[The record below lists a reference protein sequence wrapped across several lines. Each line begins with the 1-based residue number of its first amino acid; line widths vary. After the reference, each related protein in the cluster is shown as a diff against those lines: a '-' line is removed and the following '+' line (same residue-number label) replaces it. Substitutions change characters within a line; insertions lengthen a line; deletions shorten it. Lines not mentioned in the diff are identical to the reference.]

1 MACRMGR
8 IYDRKYTIGYPKSY
22 GGGSKAAGIRPSVG
36 RKSPRQGA
44 TASFDGRNGCQKCF
58 CVTFNESNKAYSLL
72 TQFMP
77 AAIVYSTEEE
87 TTFIEKRTID
97 TVSEF
102 YKVMYYS
109 ESYGKSEQEKL
120 YLRILMITDYIS
132 GMTDNYAKKLYR
144 ELFI

>member
-58 CVTFNESNKAYSLL
+58 CVTFNESNKAYA
-72 TQFMP
+72 P
-77 AAIVYSTEEE
+77 YAALITR
-87 TTFIEKRTID
+87 IGRKDID
-97 TVSEF
+97 
-102 YKVMYYS
+102 
-109 ESYGKSEQEKL
+109 
-120 YLRILMITDYIS
+120 
-132 GMTDNYAKKLYR
+132 
-144 ELFI
+144 